1 MMKLV
6 ESELVLAQEF
16 EDAGI
21 SWQRLYRIELLRKT
35 RDPAACASSASPA
48 RGSPSD
54 AVAQRFSSQAA
65 PKPLFLASE
74 QPGNA
79 GYLRL
84 AMFQDVWNRSIED
97 IQEEILL
104 AIDDEPGEYRLEILY
119 WEGNM
124 RHPDSD
130 GIKRFHY
137 DHNPRG
143 DIVAKADPIYFT
155 IEDED

>member
-1 MMKLV
+1 MMKSV

-16 EDAGI
+16 KNSSI
-21 SWQRLYRIELLRKT
+21 SWGRLYRIELLRKT
-35 RDPAACASSASPA
+35 RDPAACASSASLA
-48 RGSPSD
+48 SSSPPD
-54 AVAQRFSSQAA
+54 AVAQRFGSQAQ
-65 PKPLFLASE
+65 PKPLFLTSE

-97 IQEEILL
+97 IQKEILL
-104 AIDDEPGEYRLEILY
+104 AIDDEPGEYKLEILY
-119 WEGNM
+119 WEGDM

-130 GIKRFHY
+130 GIRRFHY

-143 DIVAKADPIYFT
+143 DIVAKAEPIYFT
-155 IEDED
+155 IEDEY